1 MPFPLCAQI
10 FEFLVQTPI
19 FKEIR
24 RAIYIDERSTR
35 RSLARR
41 VLAIYWLKKSFL
53 SKVKG
58 MNDHGIRRTF
68 PLYALILPKYEIKKV
83 VDERSTL
90 TSDLHVDRLQGGFLT
105 FTVGKTQFRGLC
117 LSPLGRALSELSK
130 YAIKKG
136 GHFILRQSL

>member
-19 FKEIR
+19 FKELR
-24 RAIYIDERSTR
+24 RAIYIDERSTC

-41 VLAIYWLKKSFL
+41 FLAIYWLKKSFL

-68 PLYALILPKYEIKKV
+68 PLCAHFFEFLVQTPIFKEIRRAIYI
-83 VDERSTL
+83 DERSTS
-90 TSDLHVDRLQGGFLT
+90 TSDLHR
-105 FTVGKTQFRGLC
+105 
-117 LSPLGRALSELSK
+117 RAI
-130 YAIKKG
+130 YM
-136 GHFILRQSL
+136 